1 MFCSNLVSATEH
13 TEVLQEK
20 IHKEVLEGRMAGPFD
35 HPPLHNLHVS
45 PIGVVPKADGGW
57 RMITHL
63 SYPPSN
69 SINHHI
75 DPVHTSVKYTSFD
88 TVVQTISLLGKGTFI
103 AKVDIKSAFRLIR
116 VHPADFELLGLHM
129 NGSFYIDKCLP
140 FGCAIS
146 CKIFEMFSS
155 FLEWLVI
162 AKSGIETV
170 HHYLDDF
177 IFAGSAHTS
186 HCHVLMHTFQS
197 MCVEMGIPLNQDKSV
212 QPTTCLIFLGL
223 EIDTIKM
230 QIRIPR
236 EKVDELMNLLLFWV
250 SKNKIKLSTLQSLVG
265 KLNFFWQSN
274 TR

>member
-1 MFCSNLVSATEH
+1 
-13 TEVLQEK
+13 
-20 IHKEVLEGRMAGPFD
+20 
-35 HPPLHNLHVS
+35 
-45 PIGVVPKADGGW
+45 
-57 RMITHL
+57 MITHL

-265 KLNFFWQSN
+265 KLNFFGKAIPGSRAFNRRFYNATIGPTKPSHHIRINHSMREDMN
-274 TR
+274 TWISFLRGFNGVVYFP